1 MSKPK
6 SNNMK
11 TVSVA
16 LTLCLVCSVLVSA
29 AAVGLKPSQ
38 VENARLDRN
47 KNILVAAGM
56 FDPAQDTNADVAER
70 FKDFKVEIVDL
81 GAGNY
86 LDDDALVKVGIDDR
100 NTYDASQA
108 TKNAALSEDLG
119 ANDPAS
125 IGRVPKYAKVYVK
138 NDDAGKPEMVVLPIQ
153 GYGLWG
159 TIYGFLTLESD
170 MNTIKGISFYEHK
183 ETPGLGA
190 RIEEPKWRAT
200 WNGIHSYDENG
211 EVATGVTK
219 AGNPKENWIDGIS
232 GATLT
237 SRGVSNMIQFWLGE
251 KGYKP
256 YLDQQRKESGITLE
270 STDAVA
276 RQSLDPKSPYN
287 KLGQNP
293 DITPT
298 YSVTK
303 LAAVVPAINV
313 TNATNGKEA

>member
-6 SNNMK
+6 SNNSK
-11 TVSVA
+11 TIIVA

-29 AAVGLKPSQ
+29 VAVGLKPAQ

-56 FDPAQDTNADVAER
+56 FDPETDTAADVAER
-70 FKDFKVEIVDL
+70 FKDFDVEIVDL
-81 GAGNY
+81 NAGNY
-86 LDDDALVKVGIDDR
+86 LSDDELAAVGIDDR

-108 TKNAALSEDLG
+108 SKNKALSEDLG
-119 ANDPAS
+119 ENDLAS
-125 IGRVPKYAKVYVK
+125 IGRKPKYAKVYVK
-138 NDDAGKPEMVVLPIQ
+138 NDDAGDPEMVVLPIQ

-190 RIEEPKWRAT
+190 RIEEPKWRAM
-200 WNGIHSYDENG
+200 WSGIHSYDESG

-219 AGNPKENWIDGIS
+219 AGNPKDNWVDGIS

-251 KGYKP
+251 QGYKP
-256 YLDQQRKESGITLE
+256 YLDHVREESGQTIDN
-270 STDAVA
+270 TDAQA
-276 RQSLDPKSPYN
+276 RLTDSTQ
-287 KLGQNP
+287 
-293 DITPT
+293 PT
-298 YSVTK
+298 TE
-303 LAAVVPAINV
+303 LAVKAPVV
-313 TNATNGKEA
+313 NGKEA

>member
-11 TVSVA
+11 TIVIA
-16 LTLCLVCSVLVSA
+16 LVLCLVCSVLVSV
-29 AAVGLKPSQ
+29 AAVGLKPAQ

-56 FDPAQDTNADVAER
+56 YNAEKDTADDVATR
-70 FKDFKVEIVDL
+70 FKDFDVEIVDL
-81 GAGNY
+81 NDGNY
-86 LDDDALVKVGIDDR
+86 LDDKQLVDVGIPDR
-100 NTYDASQA
+100 NDYDASQA
-108 TKNAALSEDLG
+108 TKNQALSNDLG
-119 ANDPAS
+119 ADDPAS

-138 NDDAGKPEMVVLPIQ
+138 NDAAGKPEMVVLPIQ

-190 RIEEPKWRAT
+190 RIEEPEWRAK
-200 WNGIHSYDENG
+200 WSGIHSYDESG

-219 AGNPKENWIDGIS
+219 AGNPKENWVDGIS

-237 SRGVSNMIQFWLGE
+237 SRGVSNMIQFWLGDQ
-251 KGYKP
+251 GYKP
-256 YLDQQRKESGITLE
+256 YLDALRKESGKTIDNAEKQAKQADSSQQPNRELE
-270 STDAVA
+270 AKQAKKT
-276 RQSLDPKSPYN
+276 
-287 KLGQNP
+287 
-293 DITPT
+293 TE
-298 YSVTK
+298 
-303 LAAVVPAINV
+303 LAATLPLA
-313 TNATNGKEA
+313 NGKEA

>member
-11 TVSVA
+11 TIVIA
-16 LTLCLVCSVLVSA
+16 LVLCLVCSVLVSV
-29 AAVGLKPSQ
+29 AAVGLKPAQ

-56 FDPAQDTNADVAER
+56 YNAEKDTADDVAAR
-70 FKDFKVEIVDL
+70 FKDFDVQIVDL
-81 GAGNY
+81 NDGNY
-86 LDDDALVKVGIDDR
+86 LDDKQLVDVGIPDR
-100 NTYDASQA
+100 NDYDASQA
-108 TKNAALSEDLG
+108 TKNQALSNDLG
-119 ANDPAS
+119 ADDPAS

-138 NDDAGKPEMVVLPIQ
+138 NDAAGKPEMVVLPIQ

-190 RIEEPKWRAT
+190 RIEEPEWRAK
-200 WNGIHSYDENG
+200 WSGIHSYDESG

-219 AGNPKENWIDGIS
+219 AGNPKENWVDGIS

-237 SRGVSNMIQFWLGE
+237 SRGVSNMIQFWLGDQ
-251 KGYKP
+251 GYKP
-256 YLDQQRKESGITLE
+256 YLDALRKESGKTIDNAEKQAKQADSSQQPNRELE
-270 STDAVA
+270 AKQAKKT
-276 RQSLDPKSPYN
+276 
-287 KLGQNP
+287 
-293 DITPT
+293 TE
-298 YSVTK
+298 
-303 LAAVVPAINV
+303 LAATLPLA
-313 TNATNGKEA
+313 NGKEA

>member
-6 SNNMK
+6 SNNAK
-11 TVSVA
+11 TISVA

-29 AAVGLKPSQ
+29 AAVGLKPAQ

-56 FDPAQDTNADVAER
+56 YDAESDTADDVTER
-70 FKDFKVEIVDL
+70 FKDFEVKVIDL
-81 GAGNY
+81 NKGNY
-86 LDDDALVKVGIDDR
+86 VDDDALKAAGIPDR
-100 NTYDASQA
+100 NNYDASQA
-108 TKNAALSEDLG
+108 TKNKALSDDLG
-119 ANDPAS
+119 DNDPAS
-125 IGRVPKYAKVYVK
+125 IGRKPKYAKVYVK

-190 RIEEPKWRAT
+190 RIEEPKWRAM
-200 WNGIHSYDENG
+200 WSGIHSYDENG
-211 EVATGVTK
+211 DVATGVTK
-219 AGNPKENWIDGIS
+219 AGNPKENWVDGIS

-251 KGYKP
+251 QGYKP
-256 YLDQQRKESGITLE
+256 YLDLLREQNGQTLDSVDAQASQ
-270 STDAVA
+270 STQPDN
-276 RQSLDPKSPYN
+276 KSA
-287 KLGQNP
+287 Q
-293 DITPT
+293 PT
-298 YSVTK
+298 TE
-303 LAAVVPAINV
+303 LAATLPVA
-313 TNATNGKEA
+313 NGKEA

>member
-6 SNNMK
+6 SNNAK

-29 AAVGLKPSQ
+29 VAVGLKPAQ
-38 VENARLDRN
+38 IENARLDRN

-56 FDPAQDTNADVAER
+56 YDAEQDTAEDVANR
-70 FKDFKVEIVDL
+70 FEDFDVKIVDL
-81 GAGNY
+81 QAGNY
-86 LDDDALVKVGIDDR
+86 LDDEQLVEVGIPDR
-100 NTYDASQA
+100 NNYDASQA
-108 TKNAALSEDLG
+108 TKNQALSNDLG
-119 ANDPAS
+119 ANDPAG

-138 NDDAGKPEMVVLPIQ
+138 NDDAGNPEMVVLPIQ

-190 RIEEPKWRAT
+190 RIEEPEWRAQ
-200 WNGIHSYDENG
+200 WSGIHSYDENG

-219 AGNPKENWIDGIS
+219 AGNPKENWVDGIS

-237 SRGVSNMIQFWLGE
+237 GRGVSNMIQFWLSE
-251 KGYKP
+251 QGYKP
-256 YLDQQRKESGITLE
+256 YLDALREESGATIDNADAQASQANLE
-270 STDAVA
+270 QA
-276 RQSLDPKSPYN
+276 K
-287 KLGQNP
+287 
-293 DITPT
+293 PT
-298 YSVTK
+298 TE
-303 LAAVVPAINV
+303 LAAALPL
-313 TNATNGKEA
+313 ATGKEA

>member
-11 TVSVA
+11 TIIVA
-16 LTLCLVCSVLVSA
+16 LTLCLVCSVLVSV
-29 AAVGLKPSQ
+29 AAVGMKPAQ
-38 VENARLDRN
+38 IENARLDRN

-56 FDPAQDTNADVAER
+56 FDPASDTDADVAER
-70 FKDFKVEIVDL
+70 FADFDVEIVDL
-81 GAGNY
+81 NAGNY
-86 LDDDALVKVGIDDR
+86 LDDDALSKVGIADR

-108 TKNAALSEDLG
+108 SKNQALSDDLG
-119 ANDPAS
+119 DNDPAS
-125 IGRVPKYAKVYVK
+125 IGRKPKYAKVYVK
-138 NDDAGKPEMVVLPIQ
+138 NDDAGQPEMVVLPIQ

-190 RIEEPKWRAT
+190 RIEEAKWRAT
-200 WNGIHSYDENG
+200 WSGIHSYDDSG

-219 AGNPKENWIDGIS
+219 AGNPKDNWVDGIS

-251 KGYKP
+251 QGYKP
-256 YLDQQRKESGITLE
+256 YLDQQRKESGKTLE
-270 STDAVA
+270 SIKAQTNQNSAQQQTHSVA
-276 RQSLDPKSPYN
+276 
-287 KLGQNP
+287 
-293 DITPT
+293 
-298 YSVTK
+298 K
-303 LAAVVPAINV
+303 LAVTVPTA
-313 TNATNGKEA
+313 NGKEA

>member
-6 SNNMK
+6 SNNTK
-11 TVSVA
+11 TISVA

-29 AAVGLKPSQ
+29 AAVGLKPAQ

-56 FDPAQDTNADVAER
+56 FDPASDTNEDVAER
-70 FKDFKVEIVDL
+70 FKDFDVEIVDL
-81 GAGNY
+81 NKGNY
-86 LDDDALVKVGIDDR
+86 LDDDALKSVGIDDR
-100 NTYDASQA
+100 NAYDASQA
-108 TKNAALSEDLG
+108 TKNQALSDDLG

-125 IGRVPKYAKVYVK
+125 IGRKPKYAKVYVK
-138 NDDAGKPEMVVLPIQ
+138 NDDAGQPELVVLPIQ

-190 RIEEPKWRAT
+190 RIEEPEWRAT
-200 WNGIHSYDENG
+200 WSGIHSYDENG
-211 EVATGVTK
+211 NVATGVTK

-251 KGYKP
+251 QGYKP
-256 YLDQQRKESGITLE
+256 YLDALREQNGKK
-270 STDAVA
+270 
-276 RQSLDPKSPYN
+276 LDSAEVQASQSPYK
-287 KLGQNP
+287 KLGQNLNQQQMHP
-293 DITPT
+293 
-298 YSVTK
+298 VTELTK
-303 LAAVVPAINV
+303 
-313 TNATNGKEA
+313 ATSASHGKEA

>member
-6 SNNMK
+6 SNNAK
-11 TVSVA
+11 TISVA

-29 AAVGLKPSQ
+29 AAVGLKPAQ

-56 FDPAQDTNADVAER
+56 YDAESDTAADVTER
-70 FKDFKVEIVDL
+70 FKDFEVKIIDL
-81 GAGNY
+81 NKGNY
-86 LDDDALVKVGIDDR
+86 VEDDELKAAGIPDR
-100 NTYDASQA
+100 NDYDATQA
-108 TKNAALSEDLG
+108 TKNKALSDDLG
-119 ANDPAS
+119 DNDPAS
-125 IGRVPKYAKVYVK
+125 IGRKPKYAKVYVK

-190 RIEEPKWRAT
+190 RIEEPKWRAMWT
-200 WNGIHSYDENG
+200 GIHSYDENG
-211 EVATGVTK
+211 DVATGVTK
-219 AGNPKENWIDGIS
+219 AGNPKENWVDGIS

-251 KGYKP
+251 QGYKP
-256 YLDQQRKESGITLE
+256 YLDLLREQNGQTLDSVDAQASQSKKPESKGAQPNNE
-270 STDAVA
+270 
-276 RQSLDPKSPYN
+276 
-287 KLGQNP
+287 
-293 DITPT
+293 
-298 YSVTK
+298 
-303 LAAVVPAINV
+303 LAATLPVA
-313 TNATNGKEA
+313 NGKEA